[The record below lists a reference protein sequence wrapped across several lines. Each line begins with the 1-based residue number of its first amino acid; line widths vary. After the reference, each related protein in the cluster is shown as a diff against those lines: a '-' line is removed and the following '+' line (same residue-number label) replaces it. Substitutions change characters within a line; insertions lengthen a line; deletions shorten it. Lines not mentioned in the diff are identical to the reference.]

1 MKKIFTLL
9 LVASLSL
16 AAIAQNESHKWAVGA
31 GISATDFS
39 GPITKSYFDFDNY
52 KGSGRI
58 FVGRYINPS
67 FNAKLDFTFGKV
79 WFPTITAYPDVVAD
93 VYQLKHIYDAGINI
107 EYKFN
112 NGYIFKESA
121 VVAPYIHTGFGF
133 NSIVDYDVNTYVPF
147 GIGLNIRPADWL
159 TINIQSTYK
168 LNIDNSYDYT
178 QHSASLV
185 YNFGK
190 GKKEAKSEDT
200 EVSDSDSDGVPDL
213 IDECPFAAGTAEFF
227 GCPDSDGDGLGD
239 SRDNCPQEA
248 GSMDNKGCP
257 MADSDG
263 DGVPDD
269 KDSCPNE
276 KGDKRYAGCPDTD
289 GDGIVDKYD
298 KCPELAG
305 VASNNGCPKEAVETV
320 SVPTVPSTP
329 TVSTPVVTSPSSS
342 NLVGTGTGT
351 NSVFFASGS
360 DLVSASEKKKID
372 QVLAIL
378 EANPNYKVKIKGYTD
393 EAGDEYSNVNLS
405 LRRAQNV
412 WKYMSEKGFNGSRAE
427 LYGYGEYFQQSPKLS
442 ENRRVDIEI
451 IK

>member
-147 GIGLNIRPADWL
+147 GIGLNIRP
-159 TINIQSTYK
+159 
-168 LNIDNSYDYT
+168 
-178 QHSASLV
+178 
-185 YNFGK
+185 
-190 GKKEAKSEDT
+190 
-200 EVSDSDSDGVPDL
+200 
-213 IDECPFAAGTAEFF
+213 
-227 GCPDSDGDGLGD
+227 
-239 SRDNCPQEA
+239 
-248 GSMDNKGCP
+248 
-257 MADSDG
+257 
-263 DGVPDD
+263 
-269 KDSCPNE
+269 
-276 KGDKRYAGCPDTD
+276 
-289 GDGIVDKYD
+289 
-298 KCPELAG
+298 
-305 VASNNGCPKEAVETV
+305 
-320 SVPTVPSTP
+320 
-329 TVSTPVVTSPSSS
+329 
-342 NLVGTGTGT
+342 
-351 NSVFFASGS
+351 
-360 DLVSASEKKKID
+360 
-372 QVLAIL
+372 
-378 EANPNYKVKIKGYTD
+378 
-393 EAGDEYSNVNLS
+393 
-405 LRRAQNV
+405 
-412 WKYMSEKGFNGSRAE
+412 
-427 LYGYGEYFQQSPKLS
+427 
-442 ENRRVDIEI
+442 
-451 IK
+451 